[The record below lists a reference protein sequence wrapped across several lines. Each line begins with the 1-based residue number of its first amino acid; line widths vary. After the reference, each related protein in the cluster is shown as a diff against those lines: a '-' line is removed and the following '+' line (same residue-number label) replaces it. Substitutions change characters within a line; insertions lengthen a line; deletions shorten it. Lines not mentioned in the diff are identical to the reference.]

1 MKKIIEKEL
10 SKMKNIK
17 NIKNS
22 YVNYADINSISLF
35 AHAFISFSEKSWD
48 EAYDSKYRS
57 LCKS

>member
-1 MKKIIEKEL
+1 
-10 SKMKNIK
+10 MKNIK

>member
-1 MKKIIEKEL
+1 
-10 SKMKNIK
+10 MKNTK

-22 YVNYADINSISLF
+22 YVNYADINNSISLF
-35 AHAFISFSEKSWD
+35 AHTSISFSESWD